1 MIGFGEGTGE
11 GTRDRRAER
20 AAGREG
26 RRRAVRDE
34 GDAARPEAGAAAGAS
49 AAGEPG
55 GGEGGGRRWRGGTG
69 RPAGDPP
76 PSPQGAAS
84 AGAGASQAGG
94 LPPDAAA
101 GGRGPTAAAGDRPP
115 AGGPGGA
122 GAPSPGPGER
132 GETPAAAAP
141 MAAKVAELRSRRQR
155 LELGGGPERIA
166 QQRAKG
172 KLTARERLA
181 LLLDPGSFQEIGLF
195 VQHRAREFGM
205 EGKEAPG
212 DGVITGFGRIDGRL
226 VYVFAQDFTVIGGT
240 LGEMHAAKICKVMDL
255 ALETGSPLIGIND
268 SGGARIQ
275 EGVASLDG
283 FAKIFARNT
292 WASGVI
298 PQISVIMGPCAGG
311 AVYSP
316 AITDFVFM
324 VEGTSQMFITGPDV
338 IKAVTGETISFE
350 ELGGAATHTA
360 RSGVAHFYA
369 RDERECL
376 GLIRRLLGY
385 LPSNNLEDPPLE
397 DTGDPPDRLAPEL
410 ERAVPTDPNKP
421 YDVRRVIEAVVDRGS
436 FLEVHQRFAQSAV
449 VGFARLAGQVVGVVA
464 NQPRVLAG
472 CLDIDS
478 SDKIARFVRFCDAF
492 NIPLLTFV
500 DTPGYLPGRAQEH
513 GGIIRHGAK
522 VLYAYAEAT
531 VPKISVVLRKAYG
544 GAYIA
549 MCCRGLGA
557 DYAFAWPTAE
567 IAVMGPEGACNIV
580 FRREIA
586 EADDPAAVRA
596 AKVREYREVFAS
608 PYVAAA
614 RGYVDDVIE
623 PATTRLRV
631 AAALASLVGKRE
643 QRPAKK
649 HGNIPL

>member
-1 MIGFGEGTGE
+1 MTSDGKAK
-11 GTRDRRAER
+11 RDEQAVPAPAR
-20 AAGREG
+20 AAGAGQAPGG
-26 RRRAVRDE
+26 R
-34 GDAARPEAGAAAGAS
+34 AASSPAGTGQDNGRGEPPSGAAGPAS
-49 AAGEPG
+49 
-55 GGEGGGRRWRGGTG
+55 
-69 RPAGDPP
+69 
-76 PSPQGAAS
+76 
-84 AGAGASQAGG
+84 
-94 LPPDAAA
+94 
-101 GGRGPTAAAGDRPP
+101 
-115 AGGPGGA
+115 
-122 GAPSPGPGER
+122 
-132 GETPAAAAP
+132 
-141 MAAKVAELRSRRQR
+141 MAEKVAELRSRRQR
-155 LELGGGPERIA
+155 LEQGGGTQRIA
-166 QQRAKG
+166 QQHVKG

-181 LLLDPGSFQEIGLF
+181 LLLDPGSFQELDLF

-212 DGVITGFGRIDGRL
+212 DGVITGFGCIDGRL

-240 LGEMHAAKICKVMDL
+240 LGEMHAAKIVKVMDL
-255 ALETGSPLIGIND
+255 ALKAGAPLIGIND

-283 FAKIFARNT
+283 FARIFARNT

-338 IKAVTGETISFE
+338 IKTVTGEEISFE
-350 ELGGAATHTA
+350 ELGGAATHTT

-376 GLIRRLLGY
+376 GLIRHLLSY
-385 LPSNNLEDPPLE
+385 LPSNNLEEPPLL
-397 DTGDPPDRLAPEL
+397 DTGDPPGRPAPEL
-410 ERAVPTDPNKP
+410 EQVVPTDPNKP
-421 YDVRRVIEAVVDRGS
+421 YDVRRVIEGLVDRGT
-436 FLEVHQRFAQSAV
+436 FFEVHQRFAQSAV
-449 VGFARLAGQVVGVVA
+449 VGFARLGGRVVGVVA

-492 NIPLLTFV
+492 NIPLITLV

-586 EADDPAAVRA
+586 EADDPAAMRA
-596 AKVREYREVFAS
+596 AKVREYRDVFAS

-623 PATTRLRV
+623 PALTRARV
-631 AAALASLVGKRE
+631 AAALESLAGKRE
-643 QRPAKK
+643 QRPARK

>member
-1 MIGFGEGTGE
+1 MTDIGKDQQDEQAARAGGPRPEGES
-11 GTRDRRAER
+11 R
-20 AAGREG
+20 
-26 RRRAVRDE
+26 RRRARRAGAE
-34 GDAARPEAGAAAGAS
+34 GPAGAAEAAAARDPEGAGGA
-49 AAGEPG
+49 
-55 GGEGGGRRWRGGTG
+55 GGTG
-69 RPAGDPP
+69 GGTPGTLEPVRPEPRA
-76 PSPQGAAS
+76 
-84 AGAGASQAGG
+84 
-94 LPPDAAA
+94 
-101 GGRGPTAAAGDRPP
+101 
-115 AGGPGGA
+115 AGGPG
-122 GAPSPGPGER
+122 
-132 GETPAAAAP
+132 T
-141 MAAKVAELRSRRQR
+141 MAEKVAALQARRRQ
-155 LELGGGPERIA
+155 LEQGGGPQRIA
-166 QQRAKG
+166 QQHAKG

-181 LLLDPGSFQEIGLF
+181 LLLDPGSFQELDLF

-212 DGVITGFGRIDGRL
+212 DGVVTGFGRIDGRL

-240 LGEMHAAKICKVMDL
+240 LGEMHAAKIVKVMDL
-255 ALETGSPLIGIND
+255 ALKAGAPLIGIND

-283 FAKIFARNT
+283 FARIFARNT

-338 IKAVTGETISFE
+338 IKTVTGEEISFE
-350 ELGGAATHTA
+350 ELGGAATHTT

-369 RDERECL
+369 PNERECL
-376 GLIRRLLGY
+376 GMIRRLLGY
-385 LPSNNLEDPPLE
+385 LPANNLEDPPYL
-397 DTGDPPDRLAPEL
+397 DTGDPAERPAPEL
-410 ERAVPTDPNKP
+410 EEAVPTDPNKP
-421 YDVRRVIEAVVDRGS
+421 YDVRRVIEALVDRGT
-436 FLEVHQRFAQSAV
+436 FFEVHQRFAQSAV
-449 VGFARLAGQVVGVVA
+449 VGFARLAGRVVGVVA

-492 NIPLLTFV
+492 NIPLITLV

-531 VPKISVVLRKAYG
+531 VPKVSVVLRKAYG

-580 FRREIA
+580 FRKEIA
-586 EADDPAAVRA
+586 EAEDPAAMRA

-608 PYVAAA
+608 PYAAA
-614 RGYVDDVIE
+614 SRGYVDDVIE
-623 PATTRLRV
+623 PAATRARL
-631 AAALASLVGKRE
+631 AAALESLAGKRE
-643 QRPAKK
+643 QRPARK

>member
-1 MIGFGEGTGE
+1 MQEKIEQL
-11 GTRDRRAER
+11 RA
-20 AAGREG
+20 
-26 RRRAVRDE
+26 
-34 GDAARPEAGAAAGAS
+34 
-49 AAGEPG
+49 
-55 GGEGGGRRWRGGTG
+55 
-69 RPAGDPP
+69 
-76 PSPQGAAS
+76 
-84 AGAGASQAGG
+84 
-94 LPPDAAA
+94 
-101 GGRGPTAAAGDRPP
+101 
-115 AGGPGGA
+115 
-122 GAPSPGPGER
+122 
-132 GETPAAAAP
+132 
-141 MAAKVAELRSRRQR
+141 RRQR
-155 LELGGGPERIA
+155 LEAGGGPERVA
-166 QQRAKG
+166 QQHAKG

-181 LLLDPGSFQEIGLF
+181 LLLDPGTFQELDLF
-195 VQHRAREFGM
+195 VEHRAREFGM
-205 EGKEAPG
+205 EGKQAPG
-212 DGVITGFGRIDGRL
+212 DGVITGFGRVDGRL

-255 ALETGSPLIGIND
+255 ALKVGAPLVGIND

-275 EGVASLDG
+275 EGVAALDG

-338 IKAVTGETISFE
+338 IKAVTGEEITFE
-350 ELGGAATHTA
+350 ELGGAAAHTQ

-376 GLIRRLLGY
+376 AMIRRLLGY
-385 LPSNNLEDPPLE
+385 LPANNLEDPPFA
-397 DTGDPPDRLAPEL
+397 DTGDPVDRAVPEL
-410 ERAVPTDPNKP
+410 EEAVPTDPNKP
-421 YDVRRVIEAVVDRGS
+421 YDVRKVIEAVVDRGT
-436 FLEVHQRFAQSAV
+436 FLEVHERFARSAV
-449 VGFARLAGQVVGVVA
+449 VGFARLGGQVVGVVA

-492 NIPLLTFV
+492 NIPLITLV
-500 DTPGYLPGRAQEH
+500 DTPGYLPGRTQEH

-531 VPKISVVLRKAYG
+531 VPKISLVLRKAYG

-557 DYAFAWPTAE
+557 DYALAWPTAE

-586 EADDPAAVRA
+586 QAEDPEAMRRQ
-596 AKVREYREVFAS
+596 KVQEYREVFAS

-623 PATTRLRV
+623 PAQTRARL
-631 AAALASLVGKRE
+631 AALLASLAGKRE